1 MFGGSAYQVQ
11 DYPEAWSGDSGH
23 SGGACLMAM
32 PAKLTR
38 LETRLLHAL
47 QIYTR
52 DTDVE
57 TIRMR
62 YLKIEDERKRKKKKP

>member
-1 MFGGSAYQVQ
+1 MQ
-11 DYPEAWSGDSGH
+11 
-23 SGGACLMAM
+23 M
-32 PAKLTR
+32 KLTK
-38 LETRLLHAL
+38 LETKLLHAL

-62 YLKIEDERKRKKKKP
+62 YLKIEDDRRKKKKPKP

>member
-1 MFGGSAYQVQ
+1 M
-11 DYPEAWSGDSGH
+11 PLRE
-23 SGGACLMAM
+23 